1 MANESKGNIAS
12 SNRKQNRIKK
22 IEFKYSQQIFDTIP
36 GTQIHLFK
44 VYVTNKVSYKKYFIL
59 IN

>member
-22 IEFKYSQQIFDTIP
+22 IEFKYSQQIFDIIP
-36 GTQIHLFK
+36 GTQTHLFK
-44 VYVTNKVSYKKYFIL
+44 SMLQIKYLTKNIL
-59 IN
+59 SS